1 MPRIP
6 ISRGG
11 LKNMTEQQI
20 IDEILRYLHDDSY
33 NYAVL
38 IDGEWGSGKTYFV
51 NNTLTKIIEK
61 QESDLET
68 SRKVQ
73 YISLYGCK
81 AISDVQENIAWSFAE
96 DARKVIQDKNNF
108 GTTGQKVSN
117 NILLSSKKI
126 GNAIL
131 KKFLPN
137 MPLYEIASD
146 WLNLG
151 SFIFVFDDLERCDC
165 PINEVF
171 GFLNELVEHENTKV
185 ILIANE
191 KELSGIAEIQYL
203 ELQYSLTLDDRI
215 IWPTP
220 NTSSSWAVRS
230 SNSTHISLD
239 EMERRRK
246 LLFPTKEANS
256 NYRRIREKLIGV
268 TLKYEP
274 NISLIISEILKS
286 SKYDSSIKDMLEK
299 KKEAFSSEMQN
310 RNHKNI
316 RTFQFFLSKVSYLLE
331 KLSDINTDPEYLDI
345 IKEHIISETFYQ
357 AIKFKSNDQPSR
369 TMHAQLKKEQEA
381 KFQSIKQYIEAGTYN
396 QKIFEDN
403 VLNLQKELQAQIPDD
418 DPYYLI
424 YQQYYLQPQ
433 DWCEDQLEKV
443 LQRLD
448 ENKYPIAF
456 YVKIIT
462 SIQRLIDLGF
472 DDEYMNR
479 TKQLML
485 TNITKMNEVKLIDSD
500 LWYIENKQTK
510 AKVTEVITDINHA
523 IKEHS
528 EIVSRENVGDI
539 LKSDNWINRLENY
552 SNPNQNRYVQD
563 MSVFSKAPPEQ
574 WLNLLHKASPR
585 DIDDFRHWLGD
596 LYPEDTTRKSYSED
610 ADTIKKILT
619 GLESIEEKDLIKK
632 ACVSWLCKQ
641 LATIIKFH
649 EPSRKQEYD

>member
-1 MPRIP
+1 
-6 ISRGG
+6 
-11 LKNMTEQQI
+11 MTEQQI

-203 ELQYSLTLDDRI
+203 ELQYSLTLDNRI
-215 IWPTP
+215 NWPSP
-220 NTSSSWAVRS
+220 NTSNFWAVRK
-230 SNSTHISLD
+230 SNSNLIPLD

-274 NISLIISEILKS
+274 NIPLIISEILKS
-286 SKYDSSIKDMLEK
+286 SKYDPYIKDMLEK
-299 KKEAFSSEMQN
+299 KKEAFSLEMQN
-310 RNHKNI
+310 RNHKNL

-381 KFQSIKQYIEAGTYN
+381 KFQSIKQYIESGTYN
-396 QKIFEDN
+396 QKIFEYN
-403 VLNLQKELQAQIPDD
+403 VLNLQKELQARIPDD

-456 YVKIIT
+456 YGKIIT

-485 TNITKMNEVKLIDSD
+485 ANITKMNEVKLIDSD
-500 LWYIENKQTK
+500 LWYIENQQTK
-510 AKVTEVITDINHA
+510 EKVTEVITDINHA

-528 EIVSRENVGDI
+528 ELVSREDVGDI
-539 LKSDNWINRLENY
+539 LKSDDWINRLENY

-596 LYPEDTTRKSYSED
+596 LYPEGTTRKSYSED
-610 ADTIKKILT
+610 AYTIKKIQK
-619 GLESIEEKDLIKK
+619 GLEAIEEKDLIKK
-632 ACVSWLCKQ
+632 ACIIWLHNQ
-641 LATIIKFH
+641 LEAIIKFH
-649 EPSRKQEYD
+649 EPSAEQEQE

>member
-1 MPRIP
+1 
-6 ISRGG
+6 
-11 LKNMTEQQI
+11 MTEQQI

-203 ELQYSLTLDDRI
+203 ELQYSLTLDNRI
-215 IWPTP
+215 NWPSP
-220 NTSSSWAVRS
+220 NTSNFWAVRKNN
-230 SNSTHISLD
+230 SNLISLD

-274 NISLIISEILKS
+274 NIPLIISEILKS
-286 SKYDSSIKDMLEK
+286 SKYDPYIKDMLEK
-299 KKEAFSSEMQN
+299 KKEAFSLEMQN
-310 RNHKNI
+310 RNHKNL

-381 KFQSIKQYIEAGTYN
+381 KFQSIKQYIESGTYN
-396 QKIFEDN
+396 QKIFEYN
-403 VLNLQKELQAQIPDD
+403 VLNLQKELQARIPDD

-456 YVKIIT
+456 YGKIIT

-485 TNITKMNEVKLIDSD
+485 ANITKMNEVKLIDSD
-500 LWYIENKQTK
+500 LWYIENQQTK
-510 AKVTEVITDINHA
+510 EKVTEVITDINHA

-528 EIVSRENVGDI
+528 ELVSREDVGDI
-539 LKSDNWINRLENY
+539 LKSDDWINRLENY

-596 LYPEDTTRKSYSED
+596 LYPEGTTRKSYSED
-610 ADTIKKILT
+610 AYTIKKIQK
-619 GLESIEEKDLIKK
+619 GLEAIEEKDLIKK
-632 ACVSWLCKQ
+632 ACIIWLHNQ
-641 LATIIKFH
+641 LEAIIKFH
-649 EPSRKQEYD
+649 EPSAEQEQE

>member
-1 MPRIP
+1 
-6 ISRGG
+6 
-11 LKNMTEQQI
+11 MTEQQI

-203 ELQYSLTLDDRI
+203 ELQYSLTLDNRI
-215 IWPTP
+215 NWPSP
-220 NTSSSWAVRS
+220 NTSNFWAVRK
-230 SNSTHISLD
+230 SNSNLISLD

-274 NISLIISEILKS
+274 NIPLIISEILKS
-286 SKYDSSIKDMLEK
+286 SKYDPYIKDMLEK
-299 KKEAFSSEMQN
+299 KKEAFSLEMQN
-310 RNHKNI
+310 RNHKNL

-357 AIKFKSNDQPSR
+357 AIKFKSNDQTSR

-381 KFQSIKQYIEAGTYN
+381 KFQSIKQYIESGTYN
-396 QKIFEDN
+396 QKIFEYN
-403 VLNLQKELQAQIPDD
+403 VLNLQKELQARIPDD

-456 YVKIIT
+456 YGKIIT

-485 TNITKMNEVKLIDSD
+485 ANITKMNEVKLIDSD
-500 LWYIENKQTK
+500 LWYIENQQTK
-510 AKVTEVITDINHA
+510 EKVTEVITDINHA

-528 EIVSRENVGDI
+528 ELVSREDVGDI
-539 LKSDNWINRLENY
+539 LKSDDWINRLENY

-596 LYPEDTTRKSYSED
+596 LYPEGTTRKSYSED
-610 ADTIKKILT
+610 AYTIKKIQK
-619 GLESIEEKDLIKK
+619 GLEAIEEKDLIKK
-632 ACVSWLCKQ
+632 ACIIWLHNQ
-641 LATIIKFH
+641 LEAIIKFH
-649 EPSRKQEYD
+649 EPSAEQEQE

>member
-1 MPRIP
+1 
-6 ISRGG
+6 
-11 LKNMTEQQI
+11 MTEQQI

-96 DARKVIQDKNNF
+96 DARQVIQDKNNF

-203 ELQYSLTLDDRI
+203 ELQYSLTLDNRI
-215 IWPTP
+215 NWPSP
-220 NTSSSWAVRS
+220 NTSNFWAVRK
-230 SNSTHISLD
+230 SNLNLISLD

-274 NISLIISEILKS
+274 NIPLIISEILKS
-286 SKYDSSIKDMLEK
+286 SKYDPYIKDMLEK
-299 KKEAFSSEMQN
+299 KKEAFSLEMQN
-310 RNHKNI
+310 RNHKNL

-381 KFQSIKQYIEAGTYN
+381 KFQSIKQYIESGTYN
-396 QKIFEDN
+396 QKIFEYN
-403 VLNLQKELQAQIPDD
+403 VLNLQKELQARIPDD

-448 ENKYPIAF
+448 ENKYPIVF
-456 YVKIIT
+456 YGKIIT

-485 TNITKMNEVKLIDSD
+485 ANITKMNEVKLIDSD
-500 LWYIENKQTK
+500 LWYIENQQTK
-510 AKVTEVITDINHA
+510 EKVTEVITDINHA

-528 EIVSRENVGDI
+528 ELVSREDVDDI
-539 LKSDNWINRLENY
+539 LKSDDWINRLENY

-596 LYPEDTTRKSYSED
+596 LYPEGTTRKSYSED
-610 ADTIKKILT
+610 AYTIKKIQK
-619 GLESIEEKDLIKK
+619 GLEAIEEKDLIKK
-632 ACVSWLCKQ
+632 ACIIWLHNQ
-641 LATIIKFH
+641 LEAIIKFH
-649 EPSRKQEYD
+649 EPSAEQEQE

>member
-1 MPRIP
+1 
-6 ISRGG
+6 
-11 LKNMTEQQI
+11 MTEQQI

-220 NTSSSWAVRS
+220 NTSSFWAVRS

-246 LLFPTKEANS
+246 LLFPVKEANS
-256 NYRRIREKLIGV
+256 NYRKIREKLIGV

-286 SKYDSSIKDMLEK
+286 SKYDPSIKDMLEK
-299 KKEAFSSEMQN
+299 KKEAFSLEMQN
-310 RNHKNI
+310 RNHKNL

-331 KLSDINTDPEYLDI
+331 KLSDINTDSEYLDI

-357 AIKFKSNDQPSR
+357 AIKFKSNDQPSQ
-369 TMHAQLKKEQEA
+369 TMYTQLKKEQEA
-381 KFQSIKQYIEAGTYN
+381 KFQSIKHYIESGTYDY
-396 QKIFEDN
+396 KLFKDN

-424 YQQYYLQPQ
+424 YQQYYLQSQ
-433 DWCEDQLEKV
+433 DWCEDQLERV
-443 LQRLD
+443 FQRLN

-456 YVKIIT
+456 YGKIIT

-485 TNITKMNEVKLIDSD
+485 ANITKMNEVKLIDSD

-552 SNPNQNRYVQD
+552 SNPNQNQYAQD

-649 EPSRKQEYD
+649 EPSTEQEYD

>member
-1 MPRIP
+1 
-6 ISRGG
+6 
-11 LKNMTEQQI
+11 MTEQQI

-310 RNHKNI
+310 RNHKNL

-381 KFQSIKQYIEAGTYN
+381 KFQSIKQYIESGTYN
-396 QKIFEDN
+396 QKIFEYN
-403 VLNLQKELQAQIPDD
+403 VLNLQKELQARIPDD

>member
-1 MPRIP
+1 MEN
-6 ISRGG
+6 G
-11 LKNMTEQQI
+11 
-20 IDEILRYLHDDSY
+20 
-33 NYAVL
+33 
-38 IDGEWGSGKTYFV
+38 GSGKTYFV

-81 AISDVQENIAWSFAE
+81 TISDVQENIAWSFAE
-96 DARKVIQDKNNF
+96 DARQVIQDKNNF

-286 SKYDSSIKDMLEK
+286 SKYDPYIKDMLEK
-299 KKEAFSSEMQN
+299 KKETFSLEMQN
-310 RNHKNI
+310 RNHKNL

-381 KFQSIKQYIEAGTYN
+381 KFQSIKQYIESGTYN

-403 VLNLQKELQAQIPDD
+403 VLNLQKELQARIPDD

-456 YVKIIT
+456 YGKIIT

-485 TNITKMNEVKLIDSD
+485 TNITKMNEVKLIDSN
-500 LWYIENKQTK
+500 LWYIENKPTK

-528 EIVSRENVGDI
+528 ELVSREDVGDI
-539 LKSDNWINRLENY
+539 LKSDDWINRLENY

-596 LYPEDTTRKSYSED
+596 LYPEGTTRKSYSED
-610 ADTIKKILT
+610 AYTIKKIQK
-619 GLESIEEKDLIKK
+619 GLEVIEEKDLIKK
-632 ACVSWLCKQ
+632 ACIIWLHNQ
-641 LATIIKFH
+641 LEAIIKFH
-649 EPSRKQEYD
+649 EPSAEQEHD

>member
-1 MPRIP
+1 
-6 ISRGG
+6 
-11 LKNMTEQQI
+11 MTEQQI

-203 ELQYSLTLDDRI
+203 ELQYSLTLDNRI
-215 IWPTP
+215 NWPSP
-220 NTSSSWAVRS
+220 NTSNFWAVRK
-230 SNSTHISLD
+230 SNSNLISLD

-274 NISLIISEILKS
+274 NIPLIISEILKS
-286 SKYDSSIKDMLEK
+286 SKYDPYIKDMLEK
-299 KKEAFSSEMQN
+299 KKEAFSLEMQN
-310 RNHKNI
+310 RNHKNL

-381 KFQSIKQYIEAGTYN
+381 KFQSIKQYIESGTYN
-396 QKIFEDN
+396 QKIFEYN
-403 VLNLQKELQAQIPDD
+403 VLNLQKELQARIPDD

-456 YVKIIT
+456 YGKIIT

-485 TNITKMNEVKLIDSD
+485 ANITKMNEVKLIDSD
-500 LWYIENKQTK
+500 LWYIENQQTK
-510 AKVTEVITDINHA
+510 EKVTEVITDINHA

-528 EIVSRENVGDI
+528 ELVSREDVGDI
-539 LKSDNWINRLENY
+539 LKSDDWINRLENY

-596 LYPEDTTRKSYSED
+596 LYPEGTTQKSYSED
-610 ADTIKKILT
+610 AYTIKKNP
-619 GLESIEEKDLIKK
+619 ERFRSNRRKRFNKK
-632 ACVSWLCKQ
+632 GMYYM
-641 LATIIKFH
+641 AT
-649 EPSRKQEYD
+649 

>member
-1 MPRIP
+1 
-6 ISRGG
+6 
-11 LKNMTEQQI
+11 MTEQQI

-203 ELQYSLTLDDRI
+203 ELQYSLTLDNRI
-215 IWPTP
+215 NWPSP
-220 NTSSSWAVRS
+220 NTSNFWAVRK
-230 SNSTHISLD
+230 SNSNLISLD

-256 NYRRIREKLIGV
+256 NYRKIREKLIGV

-274 NISLIISEILKS
+274 NIPLIISEILKS
-286 SKYDSSIKDMLEK
+286 SKYDPYIKDMLEK
-299 KKEAFSSEMQN
+299 KKEAFSLEMQN
-310 RNHKNI
+310 RNHKNL

-381 KFQSIKQYIEAGTYN
+381 KFQSIKQYIESGTYN
-396 QKIFEDN
+396 QKIFEYN
-403 VLNLQKELQAQIPDD
+403 VLNLQKELQARIPDD

-448 ENKYPIAF
+448 ENKYPIVF
-456 YVKIIT
+456 YGKIIT

-485 TNITKMNEVKLIDSD
+485 ANITKMNEVKLIDSD
-500 LWYIENKQTK
+500 LWYIENQQTK
-510 AKVTEVITDINHA
+510 EKVTEVITDINHA

-528 EIVSRENVGDI
+528 ELVSREDVDDI
-539 LKSDNWINRLENY
+539 LKSDDWINRLENY

-596 LYPEDTTRKSYSED
+596 LYPEGTTRKSYSED
-610 ADTIKKILT
+610 AYTIKKIQK
-619 GLESIEEKDLIKK
+619 GLEAIEEKDLIKK
-632 ACVSWLCKQ
+632 ACIIWLHNQ
-641 LATIIKFH
+641 LEAIIKFH
-649 EPSRKQEYD
+649 EPSAEQEQE

>member
-1 MPRIP
+1 
-6 ISRGG
+6 
-11 LKNMTEQQI
+11 MTEQQI

-203 ELQYSLTLDDRI
+203 ELQYSLTLDNRI
-215 IWPTP
+215 NWPSP
-220 NTSSSWAVRS
+220 NTSNFRAVRK
-230 SNSTHISLD
+230 SNSNLISLD
-239 EMERRRK
+239 EMEKRRK

-274 NISLIISEILKS
+274 NIPLIISEILKS
-286 SKYDSSIKDMLEK
+286 SKYDPYIKDMLEK
-299 KKEAFSSEMQN
+299 KKETFSLEMQN
-310 RNHKNI
+310 RNHKNL

-381 KFQSIKQYIEAGTYN
+381 KFQSIKQYIESGTYN

-403 VLNLQKELQAQIPDD
+403 VLNLQKELQARIPDD

-456 YVKIIT
+456 YGKIIT

-485 TNITKMNEVKLIDSD
+485 TNITKMNEVKLIDSN
-500 LWYIENKQTK
+500 LWYIENKPTK

-596 LYPEDTTRKSYSED
+596 VYPEDTTRKSYSED

-619 GLESIEEKDLIKK
+619 GLESTEEKDLIKK

-649 EPSRKQEYD
+649 EPSTEQGYD

>member
-1 MPRIP
+1 
-6 ISRGG
+6 
-11 LKNMTEQQI
+11 MTEQQI

-203 ELQYSLTLDDRI
+203 ELQYSLTLDNRI
-215 IWPTP
+215 NWPSP
-220 NTSSSWAVRS
+220 NTSNFWAVRK
-230 SNSTHISLD
+230 SNSNLISLD

-274 NISLIISEILKS
+274 NIPLIISEILKS
-286 SKYDSSIKDMLEK
+286 SKYDPYIKDMLEK
-299 KKEAFSSEMQN
+299 KKEAFSLEMQN
-310 RNHKNI
+310 RNHKNL

-381 KFQSIKQYIEAGTYN
+381 KFQSIKQYIESGTYN
-396 QKIFEDN
+396 QKIFEYN
-403 VLNLQKELQAQIPDD
+403 VLNLQKELQARIPDD

-456 YVKIIT
+456 YGKIIT

-485 TNITKMNEVKLIDSD
+485 ANITKMNEVKLIDSD
-500 LWYIENKQTK
+500 LWYIENQQTK
-510 AKVTEVITDINHA
+510 EKVTEVITDINHA

-528 EIVSRENVGDI
+528 ELVSKEDVGDI
-539 LKSDNWINRLENY
+539 LKSDDWINRLENY

-596 LYPEDTTRKSYSED
+596 LYPEGTTRKSYSED
-610 ADTIKKILT
+610 AYTIKKIQK
-619 GLESIEEKDLIKK
+619 GLEAIEEKDLIKK
-632 ACVSWLCKQ
+632 ACIIWLHNQ
-641 LATIIKFH
+641 LEAIIKFH
-649 EPSRKQEYD
+649 EPSAEQEQE

>member
-1 MPRIP
+1 
-6 ISRGG
+6 
-11 LKNMTEQQI
+11 MTEQQI

-165 PINEVF
+165 PLNEVF

-310 RNHKNI
+310 RNHKNL

-381 KFQSIKQYIEAGTYN
+381 KFQSIKQYIESGTYN

-403 VLNLQKELQAQIPDD
+403 VLNLQKELQARIPDD

-448 ENKYPIAF
+448 KNKYPIAF
-456 YVKIIT
+456 YGKIIT

-585 DIDDFRHWLGD
+585 NIDDFRHWLGD
-596 LYPEDTTRKSYSED
+596 LYPKDTTRKSYSED

-632 ACVSWLCKQ
+632 ACVSWLCTQ

-649 EPSRKQEYD
+649 EPSTEQEYD

>member
-1 MPRIP
+1 
-6 ISRGG
+6 
-11 LKNMTEQQI
+11 MTEQQI

-96 DARKVIQDKNNF
+96 DARQVIQDKNNF

-310 RNHKNI
+310 RNHKNL

-381 KFQSIKQYIEAGTYN
+381 KFQSIKQYIESGTYN

-403 VLNLQKELQAQIPDD
+403 VLNLQKELQARIPDD

-456 YVKIIT
+456 YGKIIT

-485 TNITKMNEVKLIDSD
+485 TNITKMNEVKLIDSN
-500 LWYIENKQTK
+500 LWYIENKPTK

-539 LKSDNWINRLENY
+539 LKGDNWINRLENY
-552 SNPNQNRYVQD
+552 SNPNQNRYAQD

-632 ACVSWLCKQ
+632 ACVSWLCTQ

-649 EPSRKQEYD
+649 EPSTEQEYD

>member
-1 MPRIP
+1 
-6 ISRGG
+6 
-11 LKNMTEQQI
+11 MTEQQI
-20 IDEILRYLHDDSY
+20 INEILRYLHDDSY

-203 ELQYSLTLDDRI
+203 ELQYSLTLDNRI
-215 IWPTP
+215 NWPSP
-220 NTSSSWAVRS
+220 NTSNFWAVRK
-230 SNSTHISLD
+230 SNSNLISLD

-274 NISLIISEILKS
+274 NIPLIISEILKS
-286 SKYDSSIKDMLEK
+286 SKYDPYIKDMLEK
-299 KKEAFSSEMQN
+299 KKEAFSLEMQN
-310 RNHKNI
+310 RNHKNL

-381 KFQSIKQYIEAGTYN
+381 KFQSIKQYIESGTYN
-396 QKIFEDN
+396 QKIFEYN
-403 VLNLQKELQAQIPDD
+403 VLNLQKELQARIPDD

-448 ENKYPIAF
+448 ENKYPIVF
-456 YVKIIT
+456 YGKIIT

-485 TNITKMNEVKLIDSD
+485 ANITKMNEVKLIDSD
-500 LWYIENKQTK
+500 LWYIENQQTK
-510 AKVTEVITDINHA
+510 EKVTEVITDINHA

-528 EIVSRENVGDI
+528 ELVSREDVDDI
-539 LKSDNWINRLENY
+539 LKSDDWINRLENY

-596 LYPEDTTRKSYSED
+596 LYPEGTTRKSYSED
-610 ADTIKKILT
+610 AYTIKKIQK
-619 GLESIEEKDLIKK
+619 GLEAIEEKDLIKK
-632 ACVSWLCKQ
+632 ACIIWLHNQ
-641 LATIIKFH
+641 LEAIIKFH
-649 EPSRKQEYD
+649 EPSAEQEQE

>member
-1 MPRIP
+1 
-6 ISRGG
+6 
-11 LKNMTEQQI
+11 MTEQQI
-20 IDEILRYLHDDSY
+20 IDEILGYLHDDSY

-171 GFLNELVEHENTKV
+171 GFFNELVEHENTKV

-220 NTSSSWAVRS
+220 NTSSSLAVRS

-381 KFQSIKQYIEAGTYN
+381 KFQSIKQYIESGTYN

-403 VLNLQKELQAQIPDD
+403 VLNLQKELQARIPDD

-641 LATIIKFH
+641 LVQH
-649 EPSRKQEYD
+649 CNNN

>member
-1 MPRIP
+1 
-6 ISRGG
+6 
-11 LKNMTEQQI
+11 MTEQQI

-203 ELQYSLTLDDRI
+203 ELQYSLTLDNRI
-215 IWPTP
+215 NWPSP
-220 NTSSSWAVRS
+220 NTSNFWAVRK
-230 SNSTHISLD
+230 SNSNLISLD

-274 NISLIISEILKS
+274 NIPLIISEILKS
-286 SKYDSSIKDMLEK
+286 SKYDPYIKDMLEK
-299 KKEAFSSEMQN
+299 KKETFSLEMQN
-310 RNHKNI
+310 RNHKNL

-381 KFQSIKQYIEAGTYN
+381 KFQSIKQYIESGTYN
-396 QKIFEDN
+396 QKIFEYN
-403 VLNLQKELQAQIPDD
+403 VLNLQKELQARIPDD

-448 ENKYPIAF
+448 ENKYPIVF
-456 YVKIIT
+456 YGKIIT

-485 TNITKMNEVKLIDSD
+485 ANITKMNEVKLIDSD
-500 LWYIENKQTK
+500 LWYIENQQTK
-510 AKVTEVITDINHA
+510 EKVTEVITDINHA

-528 EIVSRENVGDI
+528 ELVSREDVDDI
-539 LKSDNWINRLENY
+539 LKSDDWIDRLENY

-596 LYPEDTTRKSYSED
+596 LYPEGTTRKSYSED
-610 ADTIKKILT
+610 AYTIKKIQK
-619 GLESIEEKDLIKK
+619 GLEAIEEKDLIKK
-632 ACVSWLCKQ
+632 ACIIWLHNQ
-641 LATIIKFH
+641 LEAIIKFH
-649 EPSRKQEYD
+649 EPSAEQEQE

>member
-1 MPRIP
+1 
-6 ISRGG
+6 
-11 LKNMTEQQI
+11 MTEQQI

-171 GFLNELVEHENTKV
+171 GFLNELVEHENMKV

-286 SKYDSSIKDMLEK
+286 SKYDSSIKDILEK

-310 RNHKNI
+310 RNHKNL

-381 KFQSIKQYIEAGTYN
+381 KFQSIKQYIESGTYN

-403 VLNLQKELQAQIPDD
+403 VLNLQKELQARIPDD

-585 DIDDFRHWLGD
+585 DIDNFRHWLGD

-649 EPSRKQEYD
+649 EPSTEQEYD

>member
-1 MPRIP
+1 
-6 ISRGG
+6 
-11 LKNMTEQQI
+11 MTEQQI

-203 ELQYSLTLDDRI
+203 ELQYSLTLDNRI
-215 IWPTP
+215 NWPSP
-220 NTSSSWAVRS
+220 NTSNFWAVRK
-230 SNSTHISLD
+230 SNSNFISLD

-274 NISLIISEILKS
+274 NIPLIISEILKS
-286 SKYDSSIKDMLEK
+286 SKYDPYIKDMLEK
-299 KKEAFSSEMQN
+299 KKEAFSLEMQN
-310 RNHKNI
+310 RNHKNL

-381 KFQSIKQYIEAGTYN
+381 KFQSIKQYIESGTYN
-396 QKIFEDN
+396 QKIFEYN
-403 VLNLQKELQAQIPDD
+403 VLNLQKELQARIPDD

-448 ENKYPIAF
+448 ENKYPIVF
-456 YVKIIT
+456 YGKIIT

-485 TNITKMNEVKLIDSD
+485 ANITKMNEVKLIDSD
-500 LWYIENKQTK
+500 LWYIENQQTK
-510 AKVTEVITDINHA
+510 EKVTEVITDINHA

-528 EIVSRENVGDI
+528 ELVSREDVDDI
-539 LKSDNWINRLENY
+539 LKSDDWINRLENY

-596 LYPEDTTRKSYSED
+596 LYPEGTTRKSYSED
-610 ADTIKKILT
+610 AYTIKKIQK
-619 GLESIEEKDLIKK
+619 GLEAIEEKDLIKK
-632 ACVSWLCKQ
+632 ACIIWLHNQ
-641 LATIIKFH
+641 LEAIIKFH
-649 EPSRKQEYD
+649 EPSAEQEQE

>member
-1 MPRIP
+1 
-6 ISRGG
+6 
-11 LKNMTEQQI
+11 MTEQQI

-117 NILLSSKKI
+117 NTLLSSKKI

-203 ELQYSLTLDDRI
+203 ELQYSLTLDNRI
-215 IWPTP
+215 NWPSP
-220 NTSSSWAVRS
+220 NTSNFWAVRK
-230 SNSTHISLD
+230 SNSNLISLD

-274 NISLIISEILKS
+274 NIPLIISEILKS
-286 SKYDSSIKDMLEK
+286 SKYDPYIKDMLEK
-299 KKEAFSSEMQN
+299 KKEAFSLEMQN
-310 RNHKNI
+310 RNHKNL

-381 KFQSIKQYIEAGTYN
+381 KFQSIKQYIESGTYN
-396 QKIFEDN
+396 QKIFEYN
-403 VLNLQKELQAQIPDD
+403 VLNLQKELQARIPDD

-448 ENKYPIAF
+448 ENKYPIVF
-456 YVKIIT
+456 YGKIIT

-485 TNITKMNEVKLIDSD
+485 ANITKMNEVKLIDSD
-500 LWYIENKQTK
+500 LWYIENQQTK
-510 AKVTEVITDINHA
+510 EKVTEVITDINHA

-528 EIVSRENVGDI
+528 ELVSREDVDDI
-539 LKSDNWINRLENY
+539 LKSDDWINRLENY

-596 LYPEDTTRKSYSED
+596 LYPEGTTRKSYSED
-610 ADTIKKILT
+610 AYTIKKIQK
-619 GLESIEEKDLIKK
+619 GLEAIEEKDLIKK
-632 ACVSWLCKQ
+632 ACIIWLHNQ
-641 LATIIKFH
+641 LEAIIKFH
-649 EPSRKQEYD
+649 EPSAEQEQE

>member
-1 MPRIP
+1 
-6 ISRGG
+6 
-11 LKNMTEQQI
+11 MTEQQI

-203 ELQYSLTLDDRI
+203 ELQYSLTLDNRI
-215 IWPTP
+215 NWPSP
-220 NTSSSWAVRS
+220 NTSNFWAVRK
-230 SNSTHISLD
+230 SNSNLISLD

-274 NISLIISEILKS
+274 NIPLIISEILKS
-286 SKYDSSIKDMLEK
+286 SKYDPYIKDMLEK
-299 KKEAFSSEMQN
+299 KKEAFSLEMQN
-310 RNHKNI
+310 RNHKNL

-381 KFQSIKQYIEAGTYN
+381 KFQSIKQYIESGTYN
-396 QKIFEDN
+396 QKIFEYN
-403 VLNLQKELQAQIPDD
+403 VLNLQKELQARIPDD
-418 DPYYLI
+418 DPYYLT

-448 ENKYPIAF
+448 ENKYPIVF
-456 YVKIIT
+456 YGKIIT

-485 TNITKMNEVKLIDSD
+485 ANITKMNEVKLIDSD
-500 LWYIENKQTK
+500 LWYIENQQTK
-510 AKVTEVITDINHA
+510 EKVTEVITDINHA

-528 EIVSRENVGDI
+528 ELVSREDVDDI
-539 LKSDNWINRLENY
+539 LKSDDWINRLENY

-596 LYPEDTTRKSYSED
+596 LYPEGTTRKSYSED
-610 ADTIKKILT
+610 AYTIKKIQK
-619 GLESIEEKDLIKK
+619 GLEAIEEKDLIKK
-632 ACVSWLCKQ
+632 ACIIWLHNQ
-641 LATIIKFH
+641 LEAIIKFH
-649 EPSRKQEYD
+649 EPSAEQEQE

>member
-1 MPRIP
+1 
-6 ISRGG
+6 
-11 LKNMTEQQI
+11 MTEQQI

-381 KFQSIKQYIEAGTYN
+381 KFQSIKQYIESGTYN

-574 WLNLLHKASPR
+574 WLNRLHKASPR

-596 LYPEDTTRKSYSED
+596 LYPKDTTRKSYSED

-632 ACVSWLCKQ
+632 ACVSWLCTQ

-649 EPSRKQEYD
+649 EPSTEQEYD

>member
-1 MPRIP
+1 
-6 ISRGG
+6 
-11 LKNMTEQQI
+11 MTEQQI

-203 ELQYSLTLDDRI
+203 ELQYSLTLDNRI
-215 IWPTP
+215 NWPSP
-220 NTSSSWAVRS
+220 NTSNFWAVRK
-230 SNSTHISLD
+230 SNSNLISLD

-274 NISLIISEILKS
+274 NIPLIISEILKS
-286 SKYDSSIKDMLEK
+286 SKYDPYIKDMLEK
-299 KKEAFSSEMQN
+299 KKEAFSLEMQN
-310 RNHKNI
+310 RNHKNL

-381 KFQSIKQYIEAGTYN
+381 KFQSIKQYIESGTYN
-396 QKIFEDN
+396 QKIFEYN
-403 VLNLQKELQAQIPDD
+403 VLNLQKELQARIPDN

-448 ENKYPIAF
+448 ENKYPIVF
-456 YVKIIT
+456 YGKIIT

-485 TNITKMNEVKLIDSD
+485 ANITKMNEVKLIDSD
-500 LWYIENKQTK
+500 LWYIENQQTK
-510 AKVTEVITDINHA
+510 EKVTEVITDINHA

-528 EIVSRENVGDI
+528 ELVSREDVDDI
-539 LKSDNWINRLENY
+539 LKSDDWINRLENY

-596 LYPEDTTRKSYSED
+596 LYPEGTTRKSYSED
-610 ADTIKKILT
+610 AYTIKKIQK
-619 GLESIEEKDLIKK
+619 GLEAIEEKDLIKK
-632 ACVSWLCKQ
+632 ACIIWLHNQ
-641 LATIIKFH
+641 LEAIIKFH
-649 EPSRKQEYD
+649 EPSAEQEQE

>member
-1 MPRIP
+1 
-6 ISRGG
+6 
-11 LKNMTEQQI
+11 MTEQQI

-151 SFIFVFDDLERCDC
+151 SFIFIFDDLERCDC

-203 ELQYSLTLDDRI
+203 ELQYSLTLDNRI
-215 IWPTP
+215 NWPSP
-220 NTSSSWAVRS
+220 NTSNFWAVRK
-230 SNSTHISLD
+230 SNSNLISLD

-274 NISLIISEILKS
+274 NIPLIISEILKS
-286 SKYDSSIKDMLEK
+286 SKYDPYIKDMLEK
-299 KKEAFSSEMQN
+299 KKEAFSLEMQN
-310 RNHKNI
+310 RNHKNL

-381 KFQSIKQYIEAGTYN
+381 KFQSIKQYIESGTYN
-396 QKIFEDN
+396 QKIFEYN
-403 VLNLQKELQAQIPDD
+403 VLNLQKELQARIPDD

-448 ENKYPIAF
+448 ENKYPIVF
-456 YVKIIT
+456 YGKIIT

-485 TNITKMNEVKLIDSD
+485 ANITKMNEVKLIDSD
-500 LWYIENKQTK
+500 LWYIENQQTK
-510 AKVTEVITDINHA
+510 EKVTEVITDINHA

-528 EIVSRENVGDI
+528 ELVSREDVDDI
-539 LKSDNWINRLENY
+539 LKSDDWINRLENY

-596 LYPEDTTRKSYSED
+596 LYPEGTTRKSYSED
-610 ADTIKKILT
+610 AYTIKKIQK
-619 GLESIEEKDLIKK
+619 GLEAIEEKDLIKK
-632 ACVSWLCKQ
+632 ACIIWLHNQ
-641 LATIIKFH
+641 LEAIIKFH
-649 EPSRKQEYD
+649 EPSAEQEQE

>member
-1 MPRIP
+1 
-6 ISRGG
+6 
-11 LKNMTEQQI
+11 MTEQQI

-203 ELQYSLTLDDRI
+203 ELQYSLTLDNRI
-215 IWPTP
+215 NWPSP
-220 NTSSSWAVRS
+220 NTSNFWAVRK
-230 SNSTHISLD
+230 SNSNLISLD

-310 RNHKNI
+310 RNHKNL

-381 KFQSIKQYIEAGTYN
+381 KFQSIKQYIESGTYN

-403 VLNLQKELQAQIPDD
+403 VLNLQKELQARIPDD

-433 DWCEDQLEKV
+433 NWCEDQLEKV

-456 YVKIIT
+456 YGKIIT

-632 ACVSWLCKQ
+632 TCVSWLCKQ

-649 EPSRKQEYD
+649 EPSTEQEYD